1 MTIPLKYS
9 FETYNQNAADDKKIS
24 LPEGTYIKNNI
35 KLKF

>member
-9 FETYNQNAADDKKIS
+9 FENYNQNAADDKKIF
-24 LPEGTYIKNNI
+24 LPEGTYMKSNI